1 MKKNNRQD
9 AFSSKYVIDGV
20 KLDVTPEDMLGE
32 CMLPSSSEEDFREG
46 AAGGFAEI
54 WDESVDVPPENLDCS
69 AEDVRECIEKVT
81 GAAKPAQDRIFDVL
95 YPESFARQRVAAS
108 LIDTLWIEGEYRLE
122 DLELWAE
129 WSWNSSEVGNM
140 AAFYNSVQSVSEY
153 IYDLGVVVEG
163 YCYEEDGD
171 CVNSYFATVGGNASG
186 DGEYD
191 ADPEEAEEVAD
202 KDWEEDD
209 MSAEESRLW
218 TVGGG
223 SDVNLD
229 KDRNVWMGEERLCAA
244 HLVADGGAARSA
256 SSASDGASEGTGD
269 CPQREACAGSFLVY
283 VPFDTCPP
291 RLGGSLLARTL
302 GKSGGV
308 APALNDPDYF
318 IDCYEVVRDL
328 VSDGVVLSA
337 RTVCDG
343 GLAVAARKLS
353 ADSGLGVRLNLGGVS
368 SAYGEGDLWRLLFA
382 ETPGVL
388 LQVSDDDSDYIDSQ
402 FLLQDVAY
410 YRIGRVEA
418 GTEGVEVLPLGNGV
432 DRILTSL
439 LDSAA
444 SEGED

>member
-32 CMLPSSSEEDFREG
+32 CMLPSSSEEDFRGG
-46 AAGGFAEI
+46 ASGGFAEI
-54 WDESVDVPPENLDCS
+54 WDESVDVPPENLDC
-69 AEDVRECIEKVT
+69 AGEDVRECIEKVT
-81 GAAKPAQDRIFDVL
+81 EAAKPAQDRLFDVL

-122 DLELWAE
+122 DLELWAQ
-129 WSWNSSEVGNM
+129 WSWNSSSVGNM

-163 YCYEEDGD
+163 YCYGEDAD
-171 CVNSYFATVGGNASG
+171 CVNSYFATVGGESSAE
-186 DGEYD
+186 GEYD

-209 MSAEESRLW
+209 MGAEDSRLW

-229 KDRNVWMGEERLCAA
+229 RNRSVWMGEERLCAA
-244 HLVADGGAARSA
+244 HLVAPGAAARSA
-256 SSASDGASEGTGD
+256 SGTSDGISESASTK
-269 CPQREACAGSFLVY
+269 AGSFLVY

-328 VSDGVVLSA
+328 VSDGVVMSA

-343 GLAVAARKLS
+343 GLAVAARKLAS
-353 ADSGLGVRLNLGGVS
+353 DSGLGVRLNLGGVS
-368 SAYGEGDLWRLLFA
+368 SAYGESDLWRLLFA

-432 DRILTSL
+432 DRILSSL

>member
-129 WSWNSSEVGNM
+129 WSWNPSEVGNM

-171 CVNSYFATVGGNASG
+171 CVNSYFATVGGNECG

-191 ADPEEAEEVAD
+191 ADAEEAEEVAD

-244 HLVADGGAARSA
+244 HLVA
-256 SSASDGASEGTGD
+256 
-269 CPQREACAGSFLVY
+269 ACAGSFLVY

-291 RLGGSLLARTL
+291 RLGGSLLARAL

-328 VSDGVVLSA
+328 VSDGVVMSA

-368 SAYGEGDLWRLLFA
+368 SAYGESDLWRLLFA

-439 LDSAA
+439 LEGAA

>member
-20 KLDVTPEDMLGE
+20 KLDVTPEDMLEE
-32 CMLPSSSEEDFREG
+32 CMLPCASEEDFREG
-46 AAGGFAEI
+46 ASGGFAEI
-54 WDESVDVPPENLDCS
+54 WDESVDVPPENLDC
-69 AEDVRECIEKVT
+69 AEEDVRECIEKVT
-81 GAAKPAQDRIFDVL
+81 AAAKPAQDRLFDVL
-95 YPESFARQRVAAS
+95 YPESFARERVAAS

-129 WSWNSSEVGNM
+129 WNWNSSSVGNM

-153 IYDLGVVVEG
+153 IYDLGVVLEG

-171 CVNSYFATVGGNASG
+171 CVNSYFATVGGDGCG

-191 ADPEEAEEVAD
+191 ADPEEAEDIAD

-229 KDRNVWMGEERLCAA
+229 KNRSVWMGEERLCAA
-244 HLVADGGAARSA
+244 HLVADG
-256 SSASDGASEGTGD
+256 
-269 CPQREACAGSFLVY
+269 AGSFLVY

-328 VSDGVVLSA
+328 VSDGVVMSA

-343 GLAVAARKLS
+343 GLAVAARKLA
-353 ADSGLGVRLNLGGVS
+353 ADSGLGARLNLGGVS
-368 SAYGEGDLWRLLFA
+368 SAYGESDLWRLLFA

-388 LQVSDDDSDYIDSQ
+388 LQVSDDDGDYIDSQ

-410 YRIGRVEA
+410 YRVGRVEA
-418 GTEGVEVLPLGNGV
+418 GAEGVEVLPLGNGV
-432 DRILTSL
+432 DRILSSL